1 MEESTGTTG
10 TEGMNEKLFVVLCS
24 SGFENMERMRSALM
38 FSSVAASAGYR
49 SVLYCVQSAVD
60 VMVRGAIERHE
71 KPVPGMPTL
80 TQRMKEAQKMG
91 VEVQCCSQ
99 SVINKKLTED
109 DLVDGAVV
117 AGAMNLVHLSVR
129 ARATLSF

>member
-1 MEESTGTTG
+1 
-10 TEGMNEKLFVVLCS
+10 
-24 SGFENMERMRSALM
+24 
-38 FSSVAASAGYR
+38 
-49 SVLYCVQSAVD
+49 
-60 VMVRGAIERHE
+60 MVKGAIEQHE

-80 TQRMKEAQKMG
+80 TQRLKEAQEMG

-117 AGAMNLVHLSVR
+117 AGAMNLIHLS
-129 ARATLSF
+129 ARASATISF

>member
-1 MEESTGTTG
+1 MEERDMSSSGRT
-10 TEGMNEKLFVVLCS
+10 NEKLFVVLS
-24 SGFENMERMRSALM
+24 ASGFDNIERIRSALM
-38 FSSVAASAGYR
+38 FASE
-49 SVLYCVQSAVD
+49 Q
-60 VMVRGAIERHE
+60 HE

-80 TQRMKEAQKMG
+80 TQRLKEAQEMG

-117 AGAMNLVHLSVR
+117 AGAMNLIHLS
-129 ARATLSF
+129 ARASATISF

>member
-1 MEESTGTTG
+1 MGESTGTEG
-10 TEGMNEKLFVVLCS
+10 TDEKLFVVLCS
-24 SGFENMERMRSALM
+24 SGFENKERMRSALM
-38 FSSVAASAGYR
+38 FASLAASAGYR

-60 VMVRGAIERHE
+60 VMVKGAIEQHE

-80 TQRMKEAQKMG
+80 TQRLKEAQEMG

-117 AGAMNLVHLSVR
+117 AGAMNLIHLS
-129 ARATLSF
+129 ARASATISF